1 MIMTDT
7 PKSYDELVSDLQQLR
22 DELRLQIH
30 LGSKEAQDE
39 YEKLEQKWDELM
51 QEGQPLAEAVS
62 DTAKNVGAAVDLA
75 ASELKQGYEK
85 ILDLLK

>member
-1 MIMTDT
+1 MTDT
-7 PKSYDELVSDLQQLR
+7 PKSYDELVTELQQLR

-39 YEKLEQKWDELM
+39 YRKVEQKWDELM

-62 DTAKNVGAAVDLA
+62 DTASNVGAAVELA
-75 ASELKQGYEK
+75 ANELKQGYKK
-85 ILDLLK
+85 IWDLLK

>member
-1 MIMTDT
+1 MTDT
-7 PKSYDELVSDLQQLR
+7 PNSYDEVVSELQKLR

-39 YEKLEQKWDELM
+39 FEQLEQKWDELM

-62 DTAKNVGAAVDLA
+62 ETAENVGAAVELA
-75 ASELKQGYEK
+75 AGELKQGYEK
-85 ILDLLK
+85 IRDLLK